1 VRSSFK
7 RRLKEK
13 MLGRADVNVGKQG
26 LTESVLK
33 EIDRRLNSD
42 EIVKVRILKTAL
54 TVEGIDDR
62 KKLAEVLA
70 QKLGADAIEVRGYTV
85 VLYRKKKKRTA

>member
-1 VRSSFK
+1 VRSSVK
-7 RRLKEK
+7 RKLKER

-33 EIDRRLNSD
+33 EIDRRLSD
-42 EIVKVRILKTAL
+42 DEVVKVRILKSAL

-62 KKLAEVLA
+62 KKFAEILAKRLN
-70 QKLGADAIEVRGYTV
+70 ADAIEVRGYTV
-85 VLYRKKKKRTA
+85 VLYRKRKKRTV

>member
-1 VRSSFK
+1 MRDGIK

-33 EIDRRLNSD
+33 EIDRRLSS
-42 EIVKVRILKTAL
+42 EEVVKVRILKSAL
-54 TVEGIDDR
+54 EVEGVDDR
-62 KKLAEVLA
+62 KKFAEVLA
-70 QKLGADAIEVRGYTV
+70 QKLSADAIEVRGYTV
-85 VLYRKKKKRTA
+85 VLYRKRKKRTV

>member
-1 VRSSFK
+1 MRSSFK

>member
-1 VRSSFK
+1 MKRSVK
-7 RRLKEK
+7 ERLKEK
-13 MLGRADVNVGKQG
+13 MLKRADVNVGKQG

-42 EIVKVRILKTAL
+42 GIVKVRILKTAL
-54 TVEGIDDR
+54 AVEGIDDR
-62 KKLAEVLA
+62 KRFAEVLA

-85 VLYRKKKKRTA
+85 VLYRKRRKRTV

>member
-42 EIVKVRILKTAL
+42 EMVKVRILKAAL

>member
-1 VRSSFK
+1 MRSSVK
-7 RRLKEK
+7 RKLKER

-33 EIDRRLNSD
+33 EIDRRLSD
-42 EIVKVRILKTAL
+42 DEVVKVRILKSAL

-62 KKLAEVLA
+62 KKFAEILAKRLN
-70 QKLGADAIEVRGYTV
+70 ADAIEVRGYTV
-85 VLYRKKKKRTA
+85 VLYRKRKKRTV